1 MWHFAGRTE
10 YLLFAMT
17 YQDTLLAHLDNG
29 YLTYL
34 AQGADV
40 ELCHLAVGE
49 GFSFEFVGKD
59 DVGVV
64 KEFIEEITVVLYDIV
79 ARHVDT
85 YLHA

>member
-1 MWHFAGRTE
+1 
-10 YLLFAMT
+10 MT
-17 YQDTLLAHLDNG
+17 YQDPLLAHLDNG

-49 GFSFEFVGKD
+49 GFSFKFVGKD